1 MASEDANVSK
11 VYEVL
16 ARWDS
21 EGGVWVA
28 ESEDVPGL
36 VAEAASPNAL
46 GEKLQVLIPELLEL
60 NGVLEKGAG
69 SVKFVVRYR
78 HEESGAVA
86 LAS

>member
-1 MASEDANVSK
+1 MRR
-11 VYEVL
+11 VYHIQ

-36 VAEAASPNAL
+36 VAEAESPNAL
-46 GEKLQVLIPELLEL
+46 AKKLRVLIPELLEL
-60 NGVLEKGAG
+60 NGVLEPGNEP
-69 SVKFVVRYR
+69 VEFVVRYA
-78 HEESGAVA
+78 HEETGVAA

>member
-1 MASEDANVSK
+1 MSK

-36 VAEAASPNAL
+36 VAEAESPNAL

-60 NGVLEKGAG
+60 NGVLEKGAAA
-69 SVKFVVRYR
+69 VKFVEGVLI
-78 HEESGAVA
+78 EGEG
-86 LAS
+86 

>member
-1 MASEDANVSK
+1 MVKEKVNTRR

-36 VAEAASPNAL
+36 VAEAESPNVLAQ
-46 GEKLQVLIPELLEL
+46 KLRILIPELLEL
-60 NGVLEKGAG
+60 NRVLASG
-69 SVKFVVRYR
+69 SGPVKFLVRYQ
-78 HEESGAVA
+78 HEESGVAA

>member
-1 MASEDANVSK
+1 MSK

-36 VAEAASPNAL
+36 VAEAESPNAL
-46 GEKLQVLIPELLEL
+46 GEKLRVLIPELLEL
-60 NGVLEKGAG
+60 NGVLEKGSG
-69 SVKFVVRYR
+69 RVEFVKGVLI
-78 HEESGAVA
+78 EEEG
-86 LAS
+86 

>member
-1 MASEDANVSK
+1 MRR
-11 VYEVL
+11 VYQVH

-36 VAEAASPNAL
+36 VAEAESPNAL
-46 GEKLQVLIPELLEL
+46 SKKLRILIPELLEL
-60 NGVLEKGAG
+60 NGVLE
-69 SVKFVVRYR
+69 STTDPVEFTVRYA
-78 HEESGAVA
+78 HEESGVSA